1 MAPKFLHQAQQFAA
15 GFFGQQVA
23 VEGFSGQRPRDG
35 AIGTDQP
42 EIESQLLR
50 DGQGE
55 SVAASRDQDDLDALG
70 VDAAKGCEI
79 GLGNLKFRI
88 EQGAV
93 NIDGDEAE
101 GIGGH
106 RQF

>member
-1 MAPKFLHQAQQFAA
+1 M
-15 GFFGQQVA
+15 
-23 VEGFSGQRPRDG
+23 EGFSGKRPGDG

-42 EIESQLLR
+42 EIESQLLS

-55 SVAASRDQDDLDALG
+55 GVAASGDQDDLDALG
-70 VDAAKGCEI
+70 VHAPECGEI
-79 GLGNLKFRI
+79 GLGNLKFRV
-88 EQGAV
+88 EQGTV

-106 RQF
+106 TQF